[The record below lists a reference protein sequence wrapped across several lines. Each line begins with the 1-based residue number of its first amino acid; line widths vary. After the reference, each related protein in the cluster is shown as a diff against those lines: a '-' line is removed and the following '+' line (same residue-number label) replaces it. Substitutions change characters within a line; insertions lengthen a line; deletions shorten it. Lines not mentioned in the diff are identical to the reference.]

1 MDFYIADK
9 DTEQIK
15 YETELLKLM
24 ALFILAVGGGAI
36 GLMLGEQT
44 SLRLL
49 FILSGVSLSILL
61 VIGVWR
67 QHKSVRRIISQIKEP
82 LS

>member
-1 MDFYIADK
+1 MADK

-49 FILSGVSLSILL
+49 FILSGVSLSLLL

>member
-1 MDFYIADK
+1 MADK
-9 DTEQIK
+9 DTERIK

-24 ALFILAVGGGAI
+24 ALFILAIGGGAI

-49 FILSGVSLSILL
+49 FILSGVSLSLLL

-67 QHKSVRRIISQIKEP
+67 QHKSVRRIISQIKE

>member
-1 MDFYIADK
+1 MADK
-9 DTEQIK
+9 DTEKIK

-67 QHKSVRRIISQIKEP
+67 QHKSVRRIITQIKEP

>member
-1 MDFYIADK
+1 MADK

>member
-1 MDFYIADK
+1 MADK
-9 DTEQIK
+9 DTERIK

-24 ALFILAVGGGAI
+24 ALFILAIGGGAI

-49 FILSGVSLSILL
+49 FILSGVSLSIIL

-67 QHKSVRRIISQIKEP
+67 QHKSVRSIISQIEEP
-82 LS
+82 SS

>member
-1 MDFYIADK
+1 MADK
-9 DTEQIK
+9 DTERIK

-24 ALFILAVGGGAI
+24 ALFILAIGGGAI

-67 QHKSVRRIISQIKEP
+67 QHKSVRSIIPQIEEP
-82 LS
+82 SS

>member
-1 MDFYIADK
+1 MADK
-9 DTEQIK
+9 DTERIK
-15 YETELLKLM
+15 YETELLRLM
-24 ALFILAVGGGAI
+24 ALFILAIGGGAI

-61 VIGVWR
+61 IIGVWR

-82 LS
+82 

>member
-1 MDFYIADK
+1 MADK
-9 DTEQIK
+9 DTEEIK

-82 LS
+82 SS

>member
-1 MDFYIADK
+1 
-9 DTEQIK
+9 
-15 YETELLKLM
+15 M

-36 GLMLGEQT
+36 GLMLGERT

>member
-67 QHKSVRRIISQIKEP
+67 QHKSVRRIISQIKE
-82 LS
+82 LSS

>member
-1 MDFYIADK
+1 MADK

-49 FILSGVSLSILL
+49 FILSGVSLSLLL

-67 QHKSVRRIISQIKEP
+67 QHKSVRRIISQIKE
-82 LS
+82 LSS